1 MGTNKAAFVGDRVG
15 IITGS
20 HVTGSDV
27 SHVTEV
33 AQYPSYWGLFKG
45 RDVSHVTSGRGH
57 VRKRPWQEVCS
68 AHARFIPRIF
78 LVVVHNFGWGCS
90 LRRPR
95 PIFIMVTELAL
106 VICPCYFHVICKYIY
121 VVLYS
126 KDGIFKSQMNEMV
139 NLIPTCIV
147 SNKKKTISG

>member
-57 VRKRPWQEVCS
+57 VRKRPWQEVIDKC
-68 AHARFIPRIF
+68 
-78 LVVVHNFGWGCS
+78 L
-90 LRRPR
+90 
-95 PIFIMVTELAL
+95 
-106 VICPCYFHVICKYIY
+106 YFHIRLFVQCFRGHICSYLGVII
-121 VVLYS
+121 
-126 KDGIFKSQMNEMV
+126 GT
-139 NLIPTCIV
+139 P
-147 SNKKKTISG
+147 